1 MRATAFDML
10 ASLAALALGA
20 TVVSA
25 RGISS
30 SLTRRQVFTDTCAN
44 LDTAVDTPDGEVVDI
59 TGCVCLSS
67 VSDFIAGN
75 PGAQALVG
83 IVGLD
88 ETTQVLNELIIG
100 DQTSQQCTYP
110 ENSVPA
116 CTADDVCAFTCTNG
130 FTASPAGAPTQ
141 CVCESPNTVC
151 NGVCS
156 NAACPTGAAG
166 SNGRRGYYGG
176 SVLRKRAQCAKGHTV
191 CGKYER
197 RGALSDPWE
206 CVNTASDLESCGG
219 CITPLDAHSPRG
231 VDCSALPGVVDV
243 ACTTGLCVVHRCADG
258 FTASRDNSSCI
269 ATPAYMAVQPF

>member
-1 MRATAFDML
+1 MSSYVILRIISATR
-10 ASLAALALGA
+10 
-20 TVVSA
+20 TY
-25 RGISS
+25 
-30 SLTRRQVFTDTCAN
+30 
-44 LDTAVDTPDGEVVDI
+44 P
-59 TGCVCLSS
+59 
-67 VSDFIAGN
+67 
-75 PGAQALVG
+75 PPPHAQ
-83 IVGLD
+83 
-88 ETTQVLNELIIG
+88 IIG

-156 NAACPTGAAG
+156 NAACPTGAVG

-206 CVNTASDLESCGG
+206 CVNTASDLESCEYRVLLV
-219 CITPLDAHSPRG
+219 PFDACR
-231 VDCSALPGVVDV
+231 
-243 ACTTGLCVVHRCADG
+243 
-258 FTASRDNSSCI
+258 
-269 ATPAYMAVQPF
+269 